1 MSLPEQKEV
10 ASPSTKQT
18 AVPTAGPVARST
30 SRTSRLGEALKH
42 VRSIEAHPPHH
53 AHFDVPERAETPD
66 EGDIEHDGAAGSEK
80 TRSAHGHGH
89 GSSGAGRGSEDE
101 PHGAG
106 RPVIDIEHMP
116 CDDDPREWSRK
127 KKNLVLAM
135 MTTAVVRAKAAH
147 CNALV
152 LDLTSSWDHSLRR
165 VYTIP

>member
-1 MSLPEQKEV
+1 MSLSEQKDMAT
-10 ASPSTKQT
+10 ASAKSTP
-18 AVPTAGPVARST
+18 VPPGAAVARST

-66 EGDIEHDGAAGSEK
+66 EADTDGQHDDSAGSEK
-80 TRSAHGHGH
+80 ARD
-89 GSSGAGRGSEDE
+89 GRVGSEDGA
-101 PHGAG
+101 HGAG

-135 MTTAVVRAKAAH
+135 MTTAVVSARAGDTSYNAVVWSSRVAGSAH
-147 CNALV
+147 RAE
-152 LDLTSSWDHSLRR
+152 
-165 VYTIP
+165 YI